1 VKVFSISK
9 LLGLT
14 VILLTFGLFP
24 YLTSDVFAA
33 EPEFSSFVADDPNDL
48 DAILSNGDTLTIT
61 FSEATNATNNGA
73 MTRAEIIANFTD
85 GTGGVDWGDTY
96 SGVWNGDS
104 TVLTVT
110 LTDVTNA
117 ILSLG
122 STTIEG
128 RSTTNISSAAE
139 GTNTE
144 LLDTTSVTATL
155 SGDFGLF
162 TTSSSSSNGSGCSG
176 DCEEP
181 TLGVNSKGKRMVSDG
196 FTYNGKSIDVERFF
210 TPYPLIT
217 VDVGKENKAEFKIYE
232 NLGTD
237 NIKHF
242 SFAFGLAKGE
252 IISESKAMIELN
264 IAFDGTKSLVIT
276 DPENAL
282 DNVKVETSEV
292 SCDESGQTDCLGV
305 IIYHTFRAPLDFNIV
320 ATDVWDYDRNPWQNY
335 YNHGIEVVGPSMNP
349 PKEYDGIDKGQIY
362 HLTETSKTIALDE
375 FGNSWSL
382 KYDQWIMDYI
392 PIEKKIDGLT
402 MSGYSRDNSNFS
414 MYKYGQQLLAETKLK
429 QMCQGCFDES
439 YDKIHDIFFYE
450 FPETLN
456 KLDNPETQLKLELE
470 SERAQETLDYI
481 LDPYLQQKNQ

>member
-9 LLGLT
+9 ILGLT
-14 VILLTFGLFP
+14 IILLTFGLFP
-24 YLTSDVFAA
+24 YLTSDAFAA

-85 GTGGVDWGDTY
+85 GTGGVDWGDAY

-104 TVLTVT
+104 TILTVT

-122 STTIEG
+122 ATTIEG

-139 GTNTE
+139 GTNAE
-144 LLDTTSVTATL
+144 LLDATSVTATL

-162 TTSSSSSNGSGCSG
+162 TSTSSSNGSGCSG

-181 TLGVNSKGKRMVSDG
+181 TLGIDSKGKRMVSDG
-196 FTYNGKSIDVERFF
+196 FTYNGKSVDVERFF

-276 DPENAL
+276 DPENTL
-282 DNVKVETSEV
+282 DNVRVETSEV

-305 IIYHTFRAPLDFNIV
+305 TIYHTFRAPLDFNIV
-320 ATDVWDYDRNPWQNY
+320 ATDVWDFDRNPWQNY

-349 PKEYDGIDKGQIY
+349 PKEYDGINKGHIY
-362 HLTETSKTIALDE
+362 HLTETSKTTAVDE

-392 PIEKKIDGLT
+392 PVQKKIDGLT

-414 MYKYGQQLLAETKLK
+414 MYKYGQHLLAETKLK
-429 QMCQGCFDES
+429 QMCPGCFDES
-439 YDKIHDIFFYE
+439 YDKINDIFFYE
-450 FPETLN
+450 LPKVIN
-456 KLDNPETQLKLELE
+456 KLDNPEIQQKLKFE
-470 SERAQETLDYI
+470 SEKAQGTLDYI
-481 LDPYLQQKNQ
+481 LNPYLQQKIQ